1 MLSPRAV
8 LLVSLGPVLNTA
20 SRQAQ
25 DRPTPAVI
33 ARAADSLAARAVRE
47 GLTPAIGVAI
57 AMDGRVLYA
66 KSHGMVDV
74 TAGIRA
80 DDRTLWYVASTSK
93 SFTGFGIALLAD
105 RGEIRIDAPITT
117 LLPGVAWHP
126 GARATQLTL
135 GHFLSHTHNLNDDAV
150 VQSAA
155 FTGAIPEARW
165 PRLVALAIPTG
176 TNDLVY
182 SNFGYNVAAMVID
195 RGRKEGW
202 RRYLEDAVYRP
213 AGLGDTHTR
222 VSGLEDRIAKPHR
235 LLANGQ
241 YVTERFQKTNL
252 TMNSAGGHV
261 ATLSDLARWTIVQ
274 MDSGRIDGKQVFPK
288 SAVARSHQLIARQTR
303 DQAKRFAFFDR
314 EGWGAGWDIGS
325 YEGERMISRF
335 GGYHSTRSHLGFL
348 PRRRIGVVAM
358 STGGLGSALTDVV
371 AAYIYDLEAGHPD
384 ANTRAESRMADLRQ
398 RLMQARRSAAIGD
411 STRAARQRQPLSRPF
426 SDYTGRFSEPSYGEL
441 SIMLRD
447 GRLVGTWGVLSGPIE
462 ILDAAKHQLRFEFAG
477 NGVPINFSFAGPGAA
492 RTIEVQGITFT
503 RR

>member
-1 MLSPRAV
+1 MPTRWRSGTNVPRRSIHDRSPETSAPGGRRDLTAAPPFIGSLHRSRTLMLSPRAV

-348 PRRRIGVVAM
+348 PQRRIGVVVM
-358 STGGLGSALTDVV
+358 SSGGLSALTDIV
-371 AAYIYDLEAGHPD
+371 AAFAYDLEAGRPD
-384 ANTRAESRMADLRQ
+384 ARKRAEERMSELRKRFAMSRTNIATQ
-398 RLMQARRSAAIGD
+398 D
-411 STRAARQRQPLSRPF
+411 SIRAARQLQPLGRPL
-426 SDYTGRFSEPSYGEL
+426 SDFAGVYEEPSLG
-441 SIMLRD
+441 
-447 GRLVGTWGVLSGPIE
+447 
-462 ILDAAKHQLRFEFAG
+462 K
-477 NGVPINFSFAGPGAA
+477 
-492 RTIEVQGITFT
+492 
-503 RR
+503 